1 MAMPRK
7 MDAQLAEAQLS
18 LDLDPVDDAEPAPSL
33 DLRRQPQGQ
42 ARTND
47 GTAPANGSS
56 LLTTREAACL
66 LHVHPRTVQRLVERG
81 ELAAVRMGTAVRFD
95 PSDLTGLISGLKRW
109 SSASEPRAIDSVRA
123 TSGARLSFA
132 DRLRSQCNEHRA
144 AHA

>member
-1 MAMPRK
+1 M
-7 MDAQLAEAQLS
+7 
-18 LDLDPVDDAEPAPSL
+18 
-33 DLRRQPQGQ
+33 
-42 ARTND
+42 
-47 GTAPANGSS
+47 
-56 LLTTREAACL
+56 
-66 LHVHPRTVQRLVERG
+66 HPRTVQRLVERG

-95 PSDLTGLISGLKRW
+95 ASDLTGLISGLKRW